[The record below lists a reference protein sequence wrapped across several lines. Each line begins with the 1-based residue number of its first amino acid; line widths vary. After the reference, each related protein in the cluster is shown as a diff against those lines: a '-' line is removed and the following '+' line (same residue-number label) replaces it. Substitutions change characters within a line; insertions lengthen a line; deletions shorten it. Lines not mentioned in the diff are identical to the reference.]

1 MAVRLMQPGAQGRL
15 LPRETALEMA
25 APVATLAASASLRL
39 ESPVSSTPGDDGLL
53 ADSTR
58 PPAPLPLLSSSV
70 RQLLIEGGNLDVEA
84 GDLEAAFPRLSTA
97 MPSVLQQALA
107 AAGVRVPEPVDGQ
120 PVGASF
126 AGSPFG
132 SVTALSASPSAVTA
146 MRPEFVVAEPF
157 GGERWAQAVG
167 ERVMMLLGRDQQMA
181 ELKLTPPN
189 LGQLE
194 VRVSVQQDQASVA
207 FVSQHAAVRDALEQ
221 AIPRLREMLAQ
232 QDLQLVN
239 VDVSQRET
247 GQQAGSADAGRG
259 RSGSGGGDMA
269 GDGAAL
275 SESGLPSGRV
285 LQGMVD
291 LFA

>member
-1 MAVRLMQPGAQGRL
+1 VHKVL
-15 LPRETALEMA
+15 
-25 APVATLAASASLRL
+25 V
-39 ESPVSSTPGDDGLL
+39 
-53 ADSTR
+53 
-58 PPAPLPLLSSSV
+58 
-70 RQLLIEGGNLDVEA
+70 EGGNFDVGSGT
-84 GDLEAAFPRLSTA
+84 GDDSGDFAAAFPRLSTA
-97 MPSVLQQALA
+97 TPSALQQALTT
-107 AAGVRVPEPVDGQ
+107 AGVRLPEPVDGQ
-120 PVGASF
+120 PIASSLP
-126 AGSPFG
+126 GSLSG
-132 SVTALSASPSAVTA
+132 NVTGMSASASVMTAAPA
-146 MRPEFVVAEPF
+146 MRSEFAVAEPF

-167 ERVMMLLGRDQQMA
+167 ERVMMLVGRDHQIA

-247 GQQAGSADAGRG
+247 GQQAGSGEAGHG
-259 RSGSGGGDMA
+259 RSGSGGGDLA
-269 GDGAAL
+269 GDGAAPT
-275 SESGLPSGRV
+275 ESGMPSGRL